1 MVRRNMAK
9 IHHALTNMR
18 TVLNGLT
25 RGLPL
30 EVIDQRLRRAGR
42 RPVSYYPTT
51 QRARPRHA
59 EQFARGEFALA
70 AGHRA

>member
-25 RGLPL
+25 RGLDL
-30 EVIDQRLRRAGR
+30 SILDNGFGEQFGT
-42 RPVSYYPTT
+42 PVSYYPDDAG
-51 QRARPRHA
+51 ARPGHA
-59 EQFARGEFALA
+59 QQFAR
-70 AGHRA
+70 R